1 VAAMGDLTWPEIR
14 LDEDRARA
22 WLSERSDADGEET
35 NLERAGVGLADIHNV
50 VDELVTAATY
60 AGLFGQG
67 ARLVPII
74 AADSEGYVDGVHI
87 AVDLT
92 DRSGRHVRFASLH
105 EDFKTFAGDWDLDD
119 GTPVDQE
126 KIAMWIL
133 QVAAQVGCEVVA
145 GARAWFGPA
154 AGADAGTA
162 GR

>member
-74 AADSEGYVDGVHI
+74 AADSEGYVDGVH
-87 AVDLT
+87 
-92 DRSGRHVRFASLH
+92 
-105 EDFKTFAGDWDLDD
+105 
-119 GTPVDQE
+119 TPVDHE